1 MSAESIKEKPKWPY
15 LHPIPV
21 HFPLALFPAAFASLL
36 FYLLTGMT
44 EFESGAYIMIIFGLL
59 ITPVTIASGF
69 ADWKIRYRG
78 QMTRVFKIKIIGALV
93 LLALALPAVLIR
105 QHHPEIN
112 LLPLDWTGWLYL
124 GLLAACQADCM
135 IIGHYGGKLVFH

>member
-1 MSAESIKEKPKWPY
+1 METGKEKSKWPY

-21 HFPLALFPAAFASLL
+21 HFPLALFPAAFASML
-36 FYLLTGMT
+36 FYLLTGMA
-44 EFESGAYIMIIFGLL
+44 EFESGAHVMTIFGLL
-59 ITPVTIASGF
+59 LTPAAIASGF

-78 QMTRVFKIKIIGALV
+78 QMTRIFRIKIIGALILLV
-93 LLALALPAVLIR
+93 LSLPAVLIR
-105 QHHPEIN
+105 YRHPEMN

-124 GLLAACQADCM
+124 GLLAACQLDCM

>member
-1 MSAESIKEKPKWPY
+1 MPAETVKEKPKWPH

-36 FYLLTGMT
+36 FYLLTGIP
-44 EFESGAYIMIIFGLL
+44 EFETGAYVMIIFGLL
-59 ITPVTIASGF
+59 AVPVTIASGF

-78 QMTRVFKIKIIGALV
+78 QMTRIFRIKIIGALV

-105 QHHPEIN
+105 QQHPEIT

-124 GLLAACQADCM
+124 GLLAACQTDCM

>member
-1 MSAESIKEKPKWPY
+1 MPAEAVKQKTRWPF

-36 FYLLTGMT
+36 FYLLTGRP
-44 EFESGAYIMIIFGLL
+44 EFETGAHVMSIIGLL
-59 ITPVTIASGF
+59 VTPLTIATGF

-78 QMTRVFKIKIIGALV
+78 QMTKVFKIKIIGALMLLV
-93 LLALALPAVLIR
+93 LGLPAVLMR
-105 QHHPEIN
+105 LQHPEMN

-124 GLLAACQADCM
+124 GLLAACQTDCM

>member
-1 MSAESIKEKPKWPY
+1 MPAEIVKQKPKWPY

-36 FYLLTGMT
+36 FYLLTGMP
-44 EFESGAYIMIIFGLL
+44 EFETGAHVMSIIGLL
-59 ITPVTIASGF
+59 ATPVTIATGF
-69 ADWKIRYRG
+69 ADWKIRYRR
-78 QMTRVFKIKIIGALV
+78 QMTKVFKIKIIGALM
-93 LLALALPAVLIR
+93 LLVLALPAVMMRL
-105 QHHPEIN
+105 QHPEMN

-124 GLLAACQADCM
+124 GFLGACLVDSM

>member
-1 MSAESIKEKPKWPY
+1 LSAETVKEKPKWPY

-36 FYLLTGMT
+36 FYLFTGMP
-44 EFESGAYIMIIFGLL
+44 EFETGAHVMSLIGLL
-59 ITPVTIASGF
+59 VTPVTIASGF

-78 QMTRVFKIKIIGALV
+78 QMTRVFRIKIIGALMLV
-93 LLALALPAVLIR
+93 VLALPAVLIR
-105 QHHPEIN
+105 QQHPEIN

-124 GLLAACQADCM
+124 GLLGACQIDSM